1 MSTDTGRSN
10 PVDHAAGRV
19 EILPVTGIGEVV
31 PGDDLAAVVGD
42 AAPWLRSGDVVVVT
56 SKIVSK
62 AEGRLVPVGDDREA
76 TRRAAIDGETARVV
90 ATRGELRIVETH
102 QGFVMAAAG
111 VDASN
116 VASDQIALLP
126 VDPDASARA
135 LRAGLRARLGVDVA
149 VVVSD
154 SFGRPWRAG
163 ITDVALGVAGLDPIA
178 DARGA
183 IDAHGNELVVTEVAV
198 ADEIAAAGDLVKGK
212 LGGIP
217 VAVVRGPRVTTDD
230 GPGGRALVRTGPLDM
245 FALGT
250 TEAIALGRRGGEE
263 PGPLHRDAVAVL
275 DTVDGQRSLVEAY
288 RGFLA
293 ARADAVWRSCEPGHV
308 TASALIVSPDASQV
322 LLVAHPRI
330 GMWVQ
335 TGGHLEPSDPTVA
348 AAALR
353 EATEES
359 GIEGLDLDPRP
370 IDLDVHGLTC
380 SLGVPTRHF
389 DVRFVAVAPAGA
401 VPVRSE
407 ESDDVAWFPWD
418 ALPSGVSEDVPRL
431 VAAARARLAS

>member
-1 MSTDTGRSN
+1 MS
-10 PVDHAAGRV
+10 VDHAAARV
-19 EILPVTGIGEVV
+19 EILPVPGIGEVR
-31 PGDDLAAVVGD
+31 PGDDLAVVVGD
-42 AAPWLRSGDVVVVT
+42 AAPWLRTGDVVVVT

-62 AEGRLVPVGDDREA
+62 AEGRMVPAGDDREA
-76 TRRAAIDGETARVV
+76 TRQAAISGETARVV
-90 ATRGELRIVETH
+90 ATRGTLRIVETH

-111 VDASN
+111 IDASN
-116 VASDQIALLP
+116 VGKDEIALLP

-163 ITDVALGVAGLDPIA
+163 ITDVALGVAGLTPVV

-183 IDAHGNELVVTEVAV
+183 IDAYGNVLEVTEIAV
-198 ADEIAAAGDLVKGK
+198 ADEIAAAADLVKGK
-212 LGGIP
+212 LGGVP
-217 VAVVRGPRVTTDD
+217 VAVVRGPAVTPDD
-230 GPGGRALVRTGPLDM
+230 GPGGRALIRTGPMDM

-250 TEAIALGRRGGEE
+250 AEAIELGRRGGEA
-263 PGPLHRDAVAVL
+263 PGPLHQDAVALL
-275 DTVDGQRSLVEAY
+275 DTVEGQGSLVEAY

-293 ARADAVWRSCEPGHV
+293 ARHDGVWRSCAPGHV
-308 TASALIVSPDASQV
+308 TASALIVSADASQV

-330 GMWVQ
+330 GLWVQ
-335 TGGHLEPSDPTVA
+335 TGGHLEPADATVA

-359 GIEGLDLDPRP
+359 GIAGLRLDPRP

-389 DVRFVAVAPAGA
+389 DVRFVAVAPDGA

-407 ESDDVAWFPWD
+407 ESDDIGWFAWD
-418 ALPSGVSEDVPRL
+418 DLPAGVSDDLPRL
-431 VAAARARLAS
+431 VEAACRRLS

>member
-1 MSTDTGRSN
+1 MSAEGGSG
-10 PVDHAAGRV
+10 DHAAARV
-19 EILPVTGIGEVV
+19 ELLPVPGIGEVA
-31 PGDDLAAVVGD
+31 PGDDLAAVIGD
-42 AAPWLRSGDVVVVT
+42 AAPWLADGDVLVVT

-62 AEGRLVPVGDDREA
+62 AEGRLLPAGGDREA
-76 TRRAAIDGETARVV
+76 SRQAAIDGETARVV
-90 ATRGELRIVETH
+90 ASRGTLRIVETH

-111 VDASN
+111 IDASN
-116 VASDQIALLP
+116 VGADVIALLP

-135 LRAGLRARLGVDVA
+135 LRSGLRDRLGVDVG

-163 ITDVALGVAGLDPIA
+163 ITDVALGVAGLTPLVDH
-178 DARGA
+178 RGA
-183 IDAHGNELVVTEVAV
+183 TDAHGNVLEVTEVAV

-212 LGGIP
+212 LGGVP
-217 VAVVRGPRVTTDD
+217 VAVVRGLRVTADD
-230 GPGGRALVRTGPLDM
+230 GPGGRALLRTGPMDM

-250 TEAIALGRRGGEE
+250 AEAVELGRRGGEA
-263 PGPLHRDAVAVL
+263 PGPLHEDAVAVL
-275 DTVDGQRSLVEAY
+275 ATVEGQRSLVEAY
-288 RGFLA
+288 RGFLT

-308 TASALIVSPDASQV
+308 TASALIVTPDAARV

-330 GMWVQ
+330 GLWVQ

-359 GIEGLDLDPRP
+359 GIAGLRLDPRP
-370 IDLDVHGLTC
+370 VDLDVHGLTC
-380 SLGVPTRHF
+380 SLGVPTRHY
-389 DVRFVAVAPAGA
+389 DVRFVAVAPADA

-407 ESDDVAWFPWD
+407 ESDDVAWFDWD
-418 ALPSGVSEDVPRL
+418 ALPDGVGDDVHRL
-431 VAAARARLAS
+431 VDAARRRVLG

>member
-1 MSTDTGRSN
+1 MSAERDV
-10 PVDHAAGRV
+10 PADHATPRV
-19 EILPVTGIGEVV
+19 EILPVPGIGEVA
-31 PGDDLAAVVGD
+31 PGDDLAAVIGT
-42 AAPWLRSGDVVVVT
+42 AAPWLRDGDVLVVT

-62 AEGRLVPVGDDREA
+62 AEGRLRPAGDDRDA
-76 TRRAAIDGETARVV
+76 ARRAAIESETARVV
-90 ATRGELRIVETH
+90 ASRGELRIVETH

-116 VASDQIALLP
+116 VAKDEIALLP

-135 LRAGLRARLGVDVA
+135 LRAGLRAQLGVDVA

-178 DARGA
+178 DTRGA
-183 IDAHGNELVVTEVAV
+183 IDAYGNELIVTEVAV

-212 LGGIP
+212 LGGVP
-217 VAVVRGPRVTTDD
+217 VAVMRGLRVTAAD
-230 GPGGRALVRTGPLDM
+230 GPGGRALVRTGPMDM

-250 TEAIALGRRGGEE
+250 AEAIELGRRGGEE
-263 PGPLHRDAVAVL
+263 PGPLHRNAVAVL
-275 DTVDGQRSLVEAY
+275 HGVEGQPSLVEAY

-293 ARADAVWRSCEPGHV
+293 ARADGVWRSCAPGHV
-308 TASALIVSPDASQV
+308 TASALIVSADASQV

-330 GMWVQ
+330 GLWVQ
-335 TGGHLEPSDPTVA
+335 TGGHLEPSDPTVP

-359 GIEGLDLDPRP
+359 GIAGLRLDPRP

-407 ESDDVAWFPWD
+407 ESDDIGWFAWD
-418 ALPSGVSEDVPRL
+418 SLPAGVSDDVPRL
-431 VAAARARLAS
+431 VEAARRRVRS

>member
-1 MSTDTGRSN
+1 MHDHVTDHVEVR
-10 PVDHAAGRV
+10 PVH
-19 EILPVTGIGEVV
+19 GIPDIR
-31 PGDDLAAVVGD
+31 PGDDLVEAIAT
-42 AAPWLRSGDVVVVT
+42 AAPWLQDHDVLVVT

-62 AEGRLVPVGDDREA
+62 AEGRLLPAGEDREA
-76 TRRAAIDGETARVV
+76 TRRAAVDGETARVV
-90 ATRGELRIVETH
+90 ASRGELRIVETH

-116 VASDQIALLP
+116 VAKDEIALLP
-126 VDPDASARA
+126 LDPDASARS

-163 ITDVALGVAGLDPIA
+163 ITDVALGVAGLEPLSDS
-178 DARGA
+178 RGA
-183 IDAHGNELVVTEVAV
+183 IDVYGNELVVTEIAV
-198 ADEIAAAGDLVKGK
+198 ADEIAAAADLVKGK

-217 VAVVRGPRVTTDD
+217 VAVVRGPHVTADD
-230 GPGGRALVRTGPLDM
+230 GPGGRALLRTGPLDM

-250 TEAIALGRRGGEE
+250 AEAIELGRHGGEQ
-263 PGPLHRDAVAVL
+263 PGPLHQDAVALL
-275 DTVDGQRSLVEAY
+275 DTVTGQRSLVEAY

-293 ARADAVWRSCEPGHV
+293 ARHDGVWRSCEPGHV
-308 TASALIVSPDASQV
+308 TASALIVSADASQV

-330 GMWVQ
+330 GLWVQ

-359 GIEGLDLDPRP
+359 GIAGLRLDPVP

-380 SLGVPTRHF
+380 SLGVPTRHY
-389 DVRFVAVAPAGA
+389 DVRFVAVAPADA
-401 VPVRSE
+401 VPVRSD
-407 ESDDVAWFPWD
+407 ESDDIGWFAWD
-418 ALPSGVSEDVPRL
+418 DLPAGTSDDVPRL
-431 VAAARARLAS
+431 VEAVRKRLA